1 MFGFYSP
8 KKIGL
13 RSAIFFLP
21 LAVAFPIS
29 KHRQR
34 APSKH
39 SNRSVQR
46 EQRRNSVRDNRKS
59 VNLQLFIAFIHS
71 FASKLSHTFCAHEL
85 LTTFSYGIHW
95 FAYIVSIEDEK
106 FIQTTSE
113 FVAENEISLSF
124 FPTQNIH
131 VATHPLSVGFCSFS
145 VGMANNNLKSP
156 THTKI
161 ESERPKWHQ
170 ILSSLLWYTSTWTLF
185 CVSFERVC
193 LCVCINL
200 VCSVRVWML
209 TPSILVEMVSLSESV
224 RYC

>member
-8 KKIGL
+8 KKKIGL

-124 FPTQNIH
+124 FS
-131 VATHPLSVGFCSFS
+131 HPEYSRRDSSVECWLLFIFCRH
-145 VGMANNNLKSP
+145 G
-156 THTKI
+156 
-161 ESERPKWHQ
+161 Q
-170 ILSSLLWYTSTWTLF
+170 
-185 CVSFERVC
+185 
-193 LCVCINL
+193 
-200 VCSVRVWML
+200 
-209 TPSILVEMVSLSESV
+209 
-224 RYC
+224 